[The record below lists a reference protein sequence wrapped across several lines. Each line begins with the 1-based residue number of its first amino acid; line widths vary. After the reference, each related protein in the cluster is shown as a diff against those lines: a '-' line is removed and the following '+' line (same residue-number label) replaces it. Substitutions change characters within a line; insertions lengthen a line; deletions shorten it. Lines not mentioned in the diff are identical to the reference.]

1 MFGNV
6 QSSPDLRLELG
17 EAVVAVCGVRVLS
30 LVDRTGERKRVSTAA
45 LQPPTEQT
53 EKEEISLL
61 PFLVASSNSSFYSVW
76 SLSH

>member
-6 QSSPDLRLELG
+6 QSTPDLRLELG
-17 EAVVAVCGVRVLS
+17 EAVVAVCGVRVLP
-30 LVDRTGERKRVSTAA
+30 VDRTGERERVSTAA

-53 EKEEISLL
+53 EKEEICLL
-61 PFLVASSNSSFYSVW
+61 PFLVASSNSSFYSW

>member
-6 QSSPDLRLELG
+6 QSTPDLRLELG

-30 LVDRTGERKRVSTAA
+30 LVDRTGERERVSTAA
-45 LQPPTEQT
+45 LQPTTEQT

-61 PFLVASSNSSFYSVW
+61 PFSP
-76 SLSH
+76 

>member
-6 QSSPDLRLELG
+6 QSIPDLRLELG

-30 LVDRTGERKRVSTAA
+30 VVDRTGEREWVSTAA

-53 EKEEISLL
+53 EKEEICLL
-61 PFLVASSNSSFYSVW
+61 PFLVASSNSSFYSW